1 MQMVEDLVEVVVVEE
16 DMMPWWVNVS
26 KLDPDLIKGTVAA
39 LKR

>member
-26 KLDPDLIKGTVAA
+26 KLDLDLIKGTVAA